1 MGTGVWERFDT
12 IATPTEVNEAKSKFE
27 PPEAGVYNVILEE
40 LAPSESKNG
49 LPMLKGKFRTTEGNK
64 TIFYNQM
71 LQNVNNTE
79 MTAVNIAEAVKFM
92 SGITNDEIEFTGLS
106 ALAETVEKVTL
117 GNEYVIDVS
126 YGKKDLVDMKF
137 PKIRVV
143 RMESAD
149 TVAIKDDDLPF

>member
-1 MGTGVWERFDT
+1 MGTSVWERFDT

-27 PPEAGVYNVILEE
+27 PIEAGVYNVILEE

-92 SGITNDEIEFTGLS
+92 SGITGEDIEFTGLS

-143 RMESAD
+143 RIESAD
-149 TVAIKDDDLPF
+149 TVAIEDADIPF